1 LNIKRYFWNRGEKE
15 LLVIKDLVKK
25 YGELTAVDNLNLE
38 IKRGEFF
45 GLLGPNGAGKTTT
58 IRMINT
64 LTPLTSG
71 SIAID
76 GKSMDRNLTEVKIK
90 IGVVPQHNNLEGE
103 MTAWENLELHG
114 RIYGMPKKVR
124 RERIKELLEFTD
136 LTERAADLA
145 RTLSG
150 GMKRKLMIA
159 RALMH
164 KPELLLLD
172 EPTVGLDAAVR
183 RKMWDLLKNLSNR
196 GLTVLLTTHYI
207 EEAEILCHGVGL
219 MNRGRLIELDTPQNL
234 IERVGKVVVEYFD
247 NGGTMGEFFETREDA
262 LAFAA
267 GRQGDVKIR
276 SSNLE
281 DIFIKLTN
289 RRVED

>member
-1 LNIKRYFWNRGEKE
+1 M
-15 LLVIKDLVKK
+15 LVVKDLIKK
-25 YGELTAVDNLNLE
+25 YGELTAVDNLSLE
-38 IKRGEFF
+38 INRGEFF

-64 LTPLTSG
+64 LTPRTSG
-71 SIAID
+71 LITID

-114 RIYGMPKKVR
+114 RIYGMPKKAR
-124 RERIKELLEFTD
+124 RERIEELLEFTD

-183 RKMWDLLKNLSNR
+183 RKMWDLLKNLSSS

-207 EEAEILCHGVGL
+207 EEAEILCHRVGL
-219 MNRGRLIELDTPQNL
+219 MNRGRLIELDTPKNL
-234 IERVGKVVVEYFD
+234 IEKVGKVVVEYFD
-247 NGGTMGEFFETREDA
+247 NEGTKGEFFETREDA
-262 LAFAA
+262 LAYAA
-267 GRQGDVKIR
+267 GRQGNVKIR